1 LKAKTIYPIK
11 YTGEGGATSFYRD
24 GDIETVIPVI
34 HKEMTFSK
42 QVLLEDRDIE
52 KVHTLCTEWIDID
65 FIIDKIKSPNL
76 IIAHNRG
83 FNEGTRLRKITVNL
97 RQINDNVLLD
107 ISIDQKPYKIEGNI
121 MFFLLRQMEVFLR
134 HIGVPFDRDM
144 YQILYSKDDISGP
157 LQRNTLSLLVPT
169 LFVGLFCLPIYIRGD
184 FVKFIFIMMFL
195 LALPYYI
202 HFKDRIHMLKVRKN
216 L

>member
-1 LKAKTIYPIK
+1 MF
-11 YTGEGGATSFYRD
+11 SN
-24 GDIETVIPVI
+24 
-34 HKEMTFSK
+34 KEMTFSK
-42 QVLLEDRDIE
+42 QVLLENMDIE

-65 FIIDKIKSPNL
+65 FIIDKIKTPNL

-97 RQINDNVLLD
+97 RQINDNVLLA

-121 MFFLLRQMEVFLR
+121 MFFLLRQMESFLR

>member
-1 LKAKTIYPIK
+1 
-11 YTGEGGATSFYRD
+11 
-24 GDIETVIPVI
+24 
-34 HKEMTFSK
+34 
-42 QVLLEDRDIE
+42 
-52 KVHTLCTEWIDID
+52 
-65 FIIDKIKSPNL
+65 
-76 IIAHNRG
+76 
-83 FNEGTRLRKITVNL
+83 
-97 RQINDNVLLD
+97 
-107 ISIDQKPYKIEGNI
+107 